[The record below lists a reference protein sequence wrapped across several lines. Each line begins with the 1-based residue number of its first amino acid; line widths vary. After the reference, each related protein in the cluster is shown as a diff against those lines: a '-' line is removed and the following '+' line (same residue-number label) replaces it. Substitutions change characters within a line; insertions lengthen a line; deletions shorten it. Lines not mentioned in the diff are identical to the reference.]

1 MKISLQDFFKKK
13 STPLFPLINQ
23 LSNGCIDI
31 SDAVRNAATRDLRGA
46 INHTNIQGETVQ
58 KLDDLSNN
66 ILLEACKEEPSCA
79 AFVSEETD
87 GIALLNSTGKY
98 VIAID
103 PLDGSSNIDIAAP
116 VGTIFAIW
124 ERVTSTGDITHE
136 DFMQSG
142 EKCVAAGFALY
153 GSATLLILT
162 IRNGVH
168 LFSYNTIS
176 SEFELIEEN
185 LLMPTNGSIY
195 SLNQANLKKFDE
207 RAERFVNACIA
218 DEKPFSLRYI
228 GSMVGDLYRTLLKGG
243 IFLYPAAKGTTKGK
257 LRLLYECIPMSL
269 IVEQAGGQSTNGQ
282 KRILEILPQE
292 LHERCAIII
301 GSDTLVKKYLVA

>member
-1 MKISLQDFFKKK
+1 
-13 STPLFPLINQ
+13 
-23 LSNGCIDI
+23 LSKGCIDI
-31 SDAVRNAATRDLRGA
+31 SEAVRNAATLNLRGA
-46 INHTNIQGETVQ
+46 IDHTNIQGETVQ
-58 KLDDLSNN
+58 KLDDLSNT
-66 ILLEACKEEPSCA
+66 ILLEACKNEDSCA

-87 GIALLNSTGKY
+87 GIALLNQNGKY
-98 VIAID
+98 VVAID

-124 ERVTSTGDITHE
+124 ERISNPGKDAE
-136 DFMQSG
+136 NDDYMQSG

-168 LFSYNTIS
+168 LFSFNTTS
-176 SEFELIEEN
+176 NQFELIEEN
-185 LLMPTNGSIY
+185 LQIPITGAIY

-207 RAERFVNACIA
+207 RAERFVNECIEG
-218 DEKPFSLRYI
+218 EKAFSLRYI

-243 IFLYPAAKGTTKGK
+243 VFLYPAAKGTTKGK

-282 KRILEILPQE
+282 VRILEITPQE
-292 LHERCAIII
+292 IHERCAIII
-301 GSDTLVKKYLVA
+301 GSETLVKKYLAS